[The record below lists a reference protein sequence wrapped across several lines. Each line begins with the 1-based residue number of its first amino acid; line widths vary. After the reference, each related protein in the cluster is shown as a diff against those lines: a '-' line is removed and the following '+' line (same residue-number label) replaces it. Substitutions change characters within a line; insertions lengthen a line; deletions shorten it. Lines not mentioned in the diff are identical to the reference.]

1 MSKAASETDEKDP
14 SMEDILQSIKQI
26 IADEGD
32 APPPA
37 PAPSAAPVGEDVLE
51 LTDLIQEDGSVV
63 EVGAGGADV
72 LREIDA
78 LSTVDAPKKVE
89 APVTPA
95 PVVQDVAEVRMTAA
109 ADDPRP
115 VGVVSSIVADTD
127 ALVAQPVA
135 SHTRDIIRDRL
146 LEIPRRNAEPVIP
159 LRDGIT
165 VEDLVI
171 ETLRPMLKEWLD
183 NNLEHTVEQIVAR
196 EIRRLMPND

>member
-1 MSKAASETDEKDP
+1 MAKATAETDEKDP

-37 PAPSAAPVGEDVLE
+37 AAPAPIGEDILE

-63 EVGAGGADV
+63 DVGSGGADV
-72 LREIDA
+72 LREIDS
-78 LSTVDAPKKVE
+78 LSAVETPKKVA
-89 APVTPA
+89 APAAPPA
-95 PVVQDVAEVRMTAA
+95 PVIQEVAEVRMTAA
-109 ADDPRP
+109 AEEPRP
-115 VGVVSSIVADTD
+115 TVAQPEMDTEALVSS
-127 ALVAQPVA
+127 PVA
-135 SHTRDIIRDRL
+135 SHTRDIIRDKL
-146 LEIPRRNAEPVIP
+146 LSIPRRNADPVIP

-171 ETLRPMLKEWLD
+171 ETLRPLLKEWLD